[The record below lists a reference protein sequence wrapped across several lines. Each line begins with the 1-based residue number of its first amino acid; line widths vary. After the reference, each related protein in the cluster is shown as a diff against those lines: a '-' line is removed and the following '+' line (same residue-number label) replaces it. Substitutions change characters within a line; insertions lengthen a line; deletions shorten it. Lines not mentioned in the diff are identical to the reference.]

1 MRTDYGVFA
10 GIYVDQLVDNFP
22 SPVKHYDQ
30 VEEAVVALRRTLQSA
45 EVKSKHLVLNSLN
58 PLRTGQFSG
67 DGLTRLPDQP
77 RRPPPLPARRRE

>member
-1 MRTDYGVFA
+1 MRTDDGVFA

-45 EVKSKHLVLNSLN
+45 EVKS
-58 PLRTGQFSG
+58 RTLF
-67 DGLTRLPDQP
+67 
-77 RRPPPLPARRRE
+77 